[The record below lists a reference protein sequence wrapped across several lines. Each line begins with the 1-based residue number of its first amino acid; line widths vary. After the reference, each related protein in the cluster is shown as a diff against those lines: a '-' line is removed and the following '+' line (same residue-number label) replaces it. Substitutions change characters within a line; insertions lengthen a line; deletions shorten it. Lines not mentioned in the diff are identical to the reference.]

1 MLVSYFFR
9 NQDSEMSVKDRQKK
23 REPLDMT
30 NKAYDELIEA
40 RKNGQTLPVDYINAN
55 IVSSRFSKFPIEFL
69 LYPFPNK
76 DLNTVN

>member
-55 IVSSRFSKFPIEFL
+55 IVNSRFSQFFYILFQSQAWIQ
-69 LYPFPNK
+69 
-76 DLNTVN
+76 